1 MTLYSWPSVRNDDS
15 LASSWAVI
23 ASANMPV
30 TMYASAPAAAT
41 GVNRP
46 STRNTPAAI

>member
-1 MTLYSWPSVRNDDS
+1 VAVGEERRQPGL
-15 LASSWAVI
+15 LWAVM

-30 TMYASAPAAAT
+30 TRYASAPAAAM
-41 GVNRP
+41 GVKRP